1 MRNIRYLL
9 FTHTPASTRAMM
21 VLILV
26 TALGLVTGCTATASH
41 TLLVKTREAANS
53 QYLPDEFERLLDS
66 LGYEWV
72 PVTDPD
78 IGHPV
83 KVATI
88 YREYRMQFRA
98 RDASGI
104 LIDVHIRQDGQS
116 AGLHFY
122 QDDSK
127 SPDAAASGRYQ
138 QLRERLEL
146 EFGASRV
153 IDKRPLLAP

>member
-1 MRNIRYLL
+1 ML
-9 FTHTPASTRAMM
+9 FTSPPVRIWALMAPFIA
-21 VLILV
+21 LIS
-26 TALGLVTGCTATASH
+26 ALGLGSGCTATGSN
-41 TLLVKTREAANS
+41 TLLVMTREAANS

-83 KVATI
+83 KIATI
-88 YREYRMQFRA
+88 YSEYRMQFRS
-98 RDASGI
+98 RDAPGI
-104 LIDVHIRQDGQS
+104 RIDVHIRQDGQS

-122 QDDSK
+122 QNDNK
-127 SPDAAASGRYQ
+127 SLDAAAARRYQ

-146 EFGASRV
+146 EFGSSHVVDNRTLMT
-153 IDKRPLLAP
+153 P